1 MPLDLITLTAAFLA
15 GLLGSVHC
23 AVMCGGL
30 ATGFAASTGAGPGS
44 ATLTAA
50 INLNLGRVLGYT
62 LAGLLVASV
71 GAGLLRTA
79 DVETVALALRLA
91 VGAVMVVVGLRLL
104 DRKGRL
110 SFLAT
115 PGGWLWRRIQP
126 MSKALIPADR
136 AHKQI
141 ALGALWGW
149 IPCGLSWT
157 MLFAAWFTADAL
169 NGALTM
175 AAFGLGTLPA
185 MLPLTWGSGRIAR
198 RLSTGNSRTWLA
210 GLVIAAGI
218 LTLTAPLLAQVPA
231 MHALLEL
238 LGCRTLPHSSL

>member
-30 ATGFAASTGAGPGS
+30 ASGFAASTGAGPGH

-50 INLNLGRVLGYT
+50 IHLNLGRVLGYT
-62 LAGLLVASV
+62 LAGLLVAGI
-71 GAGLLRTA
+71 GAGILRTVDIDTLA
-79 DVETVALALRLA
+79 FALRLA
-91 VGAVMVVVGLRLL
+91 VGAVLILVGLRLL

-110 SFLAT
+110 AFLST
-115 PGGWLWRRIQP
+115 PGGWLWKRIHP
-126 MSKALIPADR
+126 MSKALLPADR
-136 AHKQI
+136 AYKQV

-169 NGALTM
+169 HGALTM

-185 MLPLTWGSGRIAR
+185 MLPLTWGSGRLAR
-198 RLSTGNSRTWLA
+198 RLSTGSSRTLLA
-210 GLVIAAGI
+210 AFVIVAGVI
-218 LTLTAPLLAQVPA
+218 TLAAPLLAQVPA
-231 MHALLEL
+231 IHAVLER
-238 LGCRTLPHSSL
+238 LGCRTLPPG

>member
-1 MPLDLITLTAAFLA
+1 MPLDLITLSAAFLA

-44 ATLTAA
+44 ATLSAA

-62 LAGLLVASV
+62 LAGLFVASV
-71 GAGLLRTA
+71 GAGLLRA
-79 DVETVALALRLA
+79 VDVDTVAFALRLA
-91 VGAVMVVVGLRLL
+91 VGGVLVLVGLRLL

-110 SFLAT
+110 SFMAA

-126 MSKALIPADR
+126 LSKALLPADR
-136 AHKQI
+136 AHKQV

-185 MLPLTWGSGRIAR
+185 MLPLTWGSGRLAR
-198 RLSTGNSRTWLA
+198 RLSAGSSRTLLA
-210 GLVIAAGI
+210 TLVIAAGL
-218 LTLTAPLLAQVPA
+218 LTLAAPLLAQVPA
-231 MHALLEL
+231 VHSVLDF
-238 LGCRTLPHSSL
+238 LGCRTLPAN

>member
-1 MPLDLITLTAAFLA
+1 MPIDLITLSAAFLA

-30 ATGFAASTGAGPGS
+30 ATGFAASTGAGPGN
-44 ATLTAA
+44 ATLSAA

-62 LAGLLVASV
+62 LAGLLVASI
-71 GAGLLRTA
+71 GAGLLRA
-79 DVETVALALRLA
+79 VDVDSVALALRLA
-91 VGAVMVVVGLRLL
+91 VGAVMVLVGLRLL
-104 DRKGRL
+104 DRRGRL
-110 SFLAT
+110 SFMST

-126 MSKALIPADR
+126 LSKGLLPADR
-136 AHKQI
+136 IHKQM

-149 IPCGLSWT
+149 MPCGLSWT
-157 MLFAAWFTADAL
+157 MLFAAWFSADAV

-198 RLSTGNSRTWLA
+198 RLSTGDSRTLLA
-210 GLVIAAGI
+210 IFVIAAGV
-218 LTLTAPLLAQVPA
+218 LTLSAPMLAQVPA
-231 MHALLEL
+231 LHGLLEM
-238 LGCRTLPHSSL
+238 LGCRTLPVG